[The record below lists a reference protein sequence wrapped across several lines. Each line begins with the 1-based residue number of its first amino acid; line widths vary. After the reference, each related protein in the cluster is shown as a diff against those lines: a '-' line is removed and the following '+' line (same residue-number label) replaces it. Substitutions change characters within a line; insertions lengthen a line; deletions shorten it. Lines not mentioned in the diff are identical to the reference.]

1 MDCNLPNKITIA
13 RIVMIFIVL
22 LMCNVDEWLPL
33 SLQSGWRVSALAF
46 AILAGMTDFLD
57 GYIARKYNLVSD
69 FGKLMDPLA
78 DKVFIAT
85 AYITLVDK
93 EILSGWVAVVILAR
107 EFMVTGLRQLAAGK
121 GEVMAADTMGKLK
134 TVLQMLFL
142 ILGGAVWV
150 GWVDK
155 ASIPNTWMV
164 SIWLV
169 VGVTLYSGA
178 AYFVR
183 HRHLYLD
190 ST

>member
-1 MDCNLPNKITIA
+1 MHYNLPNKITIA

-22 LMCNVDEWLPL
+22 IMCNVDERLPL
-33 SLQSGWRVSALAF
+33 SLQTGWRVSALAF

-155 ASIPNTWMV
+155 TAIPLTWAISV
-164 SIWLV
+164 WIV

-183 HRHLYLD
+183 HRHLYLG